1 VRVVLTD
8 PSLPGFLA
16 GNHSTVRRWRSILRE
31 LGCEVVIH
39 RIRDPQRGP
48 LPCGDLLIALHA
60 GHSHR
65 AILRWKKRDEKLP
78 VVVAVSGT
86 DLYIDL
92 PAAKTAAKRVIESFN
107 AADHLVA
114 LHRGVEDQL
123 PGAVGR
129 RLKGRVHY
137 IPQSARPLSGGRRPI
152 ESRLRLLVVGYLRRV
167 KDPFLPLEALELLPD
182 PLPDGTRA
190 EVVHLGGIH
199 ERSCQE
205 RAICATRDQPR
216 WRWLGPVSAARVRG
230 YLATSHLLVH
240 PSLDE
245 GGANIISEA
254 LVAGIPILASDAP
267 GNMGL
272 LGDRHPGI
280 FPRKDAAELAR
291 LVMKYKHDP
300 RYRRSLEE
308 SSRQLGRGHFRSVET
323 ARWKRLLALL
333 G

>member
-1 VRVVLTD
+1 VRIVLTD

-39 RIRDPQRGP
+39 RIRDPERGP
-48 LPCGDLLIALHA
+48 LPCGDLLLALHA

-65 AILRWKKRDEKLP
+65 AILRWKKRDPKLP
-78 VVVAVSGT
+78 IVVAVSGT

-92 PAAKTAAKRVIESFN
+92 PAAKAAARRVIESFN
-107 AADHLVA
+107 VADHLVA
-114 LHRGVEDQL
+114 LHGGVEDQL
-123 PGAVGR
+123 PAEIRR

-137 IPQSARPLSGGRRPI
+137 IPQSARPLSRDRRPV
-152 ESRLRLLVVGYLRRV
+152 EARLRLLVVGFLRRV

-267 GNMGL
+267 GNLGL

-280 FPRKDAAELAR
+280 FPRKDATELAKLVLKYNEDPQYRKR
-291 LVMKYKHDP
+291 LTEC
-300 RYRRSLEE
+300 SI
-308 SSRQLGRGHFRSVET
+308 QLSRGHLRSVET
-323 ARWKRLLALL
+323 ACWKRLLALL